1 MCLVHDLAES
11 IVGDFTPDDKVDK
24 QTKLKL
30 EQDAMKTLSNFVS
43 ATNIEQAE
51 HLKKLFDA
59 YEAQD
64 CPEARFVKSLDLFDM
79 YLQAY
84 EYEQLNPGVNLGE
97 FLSSADKHPF
107 ESPVKE
113 WVRELVDLRNSNS
126 ASVLPSDSNLNTII
140 KFFLNKN

>member
-1 MCLVHDLAES
+1 
-11 IVGDFTPDDKVDK
+11 
-24 QTKLKL
+24 
-30 EQDAMKTLSNFVS
+30 
-43 ATNIEQAE
+43 
-51 HLKKLFDA
+51 
-59 YEAQD
+59 
-64 CPEARFVKSLDLFDM
+64 M

-97 FLSSADKHPF
+97 LLSSADKHPF